1 MGQAMGMAKTPA
13 PLRTALPV
21 LLTSSPPG
29 LRPLLHQSQE
39 QWRVW
44 PHSRS
49 VWTLTGPS
57 ITGRRWHWARSRASV
72 LKPPPS
78 AVASGNPSSSQGF
91 SFLIGHSGKVPS

>member
-1 MGQAMGMAKTPA
+1 MGMAETPA

-21 LLTSSPPG
+21 LLRSSLLG

-44 PHSRS
+44 PHLWS

-57 ITGRRWHWARSRASV
+57 ITGRCRHWAGSRASV

-78 AVASGNPSSSQGF
+78 AVASGNPSSSRGF